1 MDNGTMILF
10 SKDAKVEAIDTF
22 DLACKTFLAHGMAKP
37 DFHKIS
43 MLINWM
49 RLQPEDLHVAAKI
62 EADQTLI
69 KFEVLFSFVPTA
81 TDAEAN

>member
-1 MDNGTMILF
+1 MILF
-10 SKDAKVEAIDTF
+10 SKDAKGEAIDTF

-37 DFHKIS
+37 EFHKIS
-43 MLINWM
+43 MLIHWM
-49 RLQPEDLHVAAKI
+49 RLQPEDLHVSAKI

-69 KFEVLFSFVPTA
+69 KFEVLFSFVPTT